1 MPDAKRKTV
10 FSLQGFETN
19 HIIQTEGYTKAVDA
33 LYNQA
38 VQEYAKLAGKLNFD
52 PKKPFSFKDYPGAKA
67 KAESIISDLAKKM
80 QVVIESGAEDQ
91 WLYACKKSDAFI
103 AHVLNTSKVP
113 KARLEKWQDRNL
125 DALST
130 FQSRK
135 VNGMDLSTR
144 VWNYAGQMKTQ
155 MELGIDLA
163 LGEGKSAAQLSR
175 DLRQY
180 LVEPDKLFHKVKN
193 KHGNLVLSKN
203 AAAYHPGQGVYRSS
217 YKNAMRLTRSEINMA
232 YRQSDQLRWDKLDFV
247 VGYEVRLS
255 NNHTLNGVPF
265 YDICDVLKGKYPK
278 SFVFKGWHPQCRC
291 NAVPILMNPDEFD
304 TDELNELKAAING
317 TNYKAYQSKNTV
329 SDLPQ
334 GFKEWIDANAER
346 SKNWISQPYFIKD
359 NFVGGNIAG
368 GLKVPVKAAKQVKSA
383 AQIESIQK
391 AWNTRVNNN
400 KFNDQIKEIESQYP
414 DVASLQAYITKLR
427 AQITNGAAPDKVAT
441 MVDMLNHKVDV
452 KKLWDASKEERQ
464 LEKLLVGVKD
474 LRKTYSIE
482 ELKQVYNAVET
493 KIASWESLSLEDKLK
508 KAKYEVKFME
518 DTKKYSTWKVAQDA
532 YLKYQNKIEYL
543 MQKEDI
549 KKIVADS
556 LAYAKT
562 TKSAKVKELAANIK
576 NMLDKDYSIADMGKV
591 ANELN
596 TKVAQL
602 VKDKAAIKSKKI
614 LGGSGSTADWTDQ
627 SAYTKARKDGAL
639 WAKETS
645 EADKHL
651 RDVCGEVWKAAS
663 QKERN
668 AAYYYTHTYCPIN
681 EPLRGMT
688 YIGPSAK
695 LNQAQQQIEPLTSII
710 NKSSYNFDMWVQRGV
725 DADGV
730 QGLFGINI
738 SGMSEEA
745 AKNALVGKT
754 GVEPAFSSC
763 GVSKGKGFSHKPV
776 IYNIYCPKNTK
787 MLYSEPF
794 SAYGDGAK
802 SANWD
807 GISKQY
813 SFGHEAEVLLQR
825 GTKFRVLKVKKDGYR
840 WYIDVEIIGQP

>member
-38 VQEYAKLAGKLNFD
+38 VQDYAKLAAKLNFD
-52 PKKPFSFKDYPGAKA
+52 PKKPFSFKDYPGANA

-91 WLYACKKSDAFI
+91 WLYACQKSDAFI

-113 KARLEKWQDRNL
+113 KAMLEKWQDRNL

-130 FQSRK
+130 FQNRK
-135 VNGMDLSTR
+135 VNGLGLSQR

-163 LGEGKSAAQLSR
+163 LGEGKSAQQLSR

-180 LVEPDKLFHKVKN
+180 LIEPDKLFHKVKN

-291 NAVPILMNPDEFD
+291 HAVPILMNPDEFD

-334 GFKEWIDANAER
+334 GFKEWIDTNAER

-368 GLKVPVKAAKQVKSA
+368 GLKVPTKAAKAVKTA
-383 AQIESIQK
+383 VQKQSIQQ
-391 AWNTRVNNN
+391 AWNTRVNSN

-414 DVASLQAYITKLR
+414 DVASLQAYIGKLR
-427 AQITNGAAPDKVAT
+427 TEISKGSAPDKVTT
-441 MVDMLNHKVDV
+441 MVEKLNHKVDI

-464 LEKLLVGVKD
+464 LETLLVGVKG
-474 LRKTYSIE
+474 LRNQYSIA
-482 ELKQVYNAVET
+482 ELKQVYSAVET

-532 YLKYQNKIEYL
+532 YLKYQAKVEYL

-549 KKIVADS
+549 KKIVSDS

-562 TKSAKVKELAANIK
+562 TKSAKVKDLAKQIQ
-576 NMLDKDYSIADMGKV
+576 NMLDKDASIADMGKV
-591 ANELN
+591 ASELN

-614 LGGSGSTADWTDQ
+614 LSGAGTVADWTDKT
-627 SAYTKARKDGAL
+627 AYTKARKDMAL
-639 WAKETS
+639 WAKTPEV
-645 EADKHL
+645 ADPFV
-651 RDVCGEVWKAAS
+651 RDISGAVWRSGTDLEK
-663 QKERN
+663 R
-668 AAYYYTHTYCPIN
+668 AAYRYTAGSSYIN
-681 EPLRGMT
+681 EPLRKQYYSGQYKDKYNGNEDANFLTDLISRST
-688 YIGPSAK
+688 YD
-695 LNQAQQQIEPLTSII
+695 
-710 NKSSYNFDMWVQRGV
+710 FDMWIQRGV
-725 DADGV
+725 YQDSVG
-730 QGLFGINI
+730 GIFGKEIG
-738 SGMSEEA
+738 SMSVPEA
-745 AKNALVGKT
+745 RSYLMGRE
-754 GVEPAFSSC
+754 GVEPGFSSC
-763 GVSKGKGFSHKPV
+763 STAKGKGFADRPV
-776 IYNIYCPKNTK
+776 IYNIYAPKGTQ
-787 MLYSEPF
+787 MIYSEPF
-794 SAYGDGAK
+794 SAFGHGQK
-802 SANWD
+802 MQWD
-807 GISKQY
+807 GISKQAD
-813 SFGHEAEVLLQR
+813 FGYEAEMLLQR
-825 GTKFRVLKVKKDGYR
+825 ETKFRVIKVEKSGGK
-840 WYIDVEIIGQP
+840 WYIDLEIIGQL